1 MDQTEIARDII
12 AAVGGEDNVK
22 SVGHCMTRLRLVLKD
37 AELANDEAVKK
48 IKGVKG
54 VARAAGQYQI
64 IIGTG
69 VVDDYCDT
77 ILRTFTFARQSYSDI
92 EEGVEY
98 VEEKLE
104 MTPSSIASG
113 VLGYIS
119 GSITPWLGCIMGSLM
134 ISAILSIFTSL
145 GLLTS
150 EDSTYVFFKNVSD
163 ACLYSLPVLVGFTAA
178 ERMETNKYMGALI
191 GAILIYPPLSTAIGN
206 GTATFFGLTI
216 SSFSYT
222 STIIPVLLAAWL
234 LKYVEMLAKK
244 ICPQVIYVFG
254 VTLIELV
261 ITVPLVYMII
271 GPIGVIIATALSD
284 FIMFIYNNASFLAV
298 GLAGAVMPIAVMGGV
313 HYALFPS
320 ALLMM
325 TEIGY
330 DPIIHP
336 ALMAYNMSLAGA
348 CLAYGLRA
356 KDPDKRSMGISS
368 FVSGVVGLSEAGLFS
383 VLLENKR
390 VFVTTVVSI
399 LITGC
404 VTGLVGYKAYVALSQ
419 SIFAIPAAAD
429 GGFNMAA
436 CTISLVTGLALG
448 FLLTYFFGGLG
459 KEEDK

>member
-1 MDQTEIARDII
+1 MDQTELACAIVE
-12 AAVGGEDNVK
+12 AVGGEGNIN
-22 SVGHCMTRLRLVLKD
+22 SVGHCMTRLRFTLKNMD
-37 AELANDEAVKK
+37 LADDDAVKK
-48 IKGVKG
+48 VKGVMG

-64 IIGTG
+64 ILGTG
-69 VVDDYCDT
+69 VVDDYCDA
-77 ILRTFTFARQSYSDI
+77 ILRTFTFVQESYSDI

-98 VEEKLE
+98 VEEKLNI
-104 MTPSSIASG
+104 TPSSVVSAI
-113 VLGYIS
+113 LGYIS
-119 GSITPWLGCIMGSLM
+119 GSITPWLGCIMGSLL

-150 EDSTYVFFKNVSD
+150 GDGTYVFFKNVSD

-178 ERMETNKYMGALI
+178 ERIGTNKYMGALL
-191 GAILIYPPLSTAIGN
+191 GAILIYPSLSAAVSD
-206 GTATFFGLTI
+206 GTATFFGMSI
-216 SSFSYT
+216 SGFTYT
-222 STIIPVLLAAWL
+222 STIIPILLAVWL

-244 ICPQVIYVFG
+244 VCPQVIYIFG
-254 VTLIELV
+254 VTLIELI
-261 ITVPLVYMII
+261 ITVPLVYLVI
-271 GPIGVIIATALSD
+271 GPIGVIVATAISD

-298 GLAGAVMPIAVMGGV
+298 GLAGAVMPVAVMGGV

-348 CLAYGLRA
+348 CLAYGLRM

-390 VFVTTVVSI
+390 VFATTVISI

-436 CTISLVTGLALG
+436 CTISLVTGLVLG
-448 FLLTYFFGGLG
+448 FLLTYFFGGLD
-459 KEEDK
+459 KEEE